1 MLHLTLNYGCSSYA
15 FKFLVLIFF
24 FLEAAEKF
32 SAAPSSSDSLAEA
45 DFYPEFF
52 FEIARSLSKLEV
64 LKFVLEGSIVF

>member
-1 MLHLTLNYGCSSYA
+1 
-15 FKFLVLIFF
+15 LIFF
-24 FLEAAEKF
+24 FLAAAEKF
-32 SAAPSSSDSLAEA
+32 PTSPSSSDSLAEA